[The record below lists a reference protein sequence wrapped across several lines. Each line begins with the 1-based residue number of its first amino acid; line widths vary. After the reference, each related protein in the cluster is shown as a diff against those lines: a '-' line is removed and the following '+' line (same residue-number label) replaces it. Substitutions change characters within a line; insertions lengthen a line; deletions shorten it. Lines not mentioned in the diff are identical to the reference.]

1 MRTIAPIMTAKPPHH
16 TDNHT
21 DNHAHSHAG
30 PHSSWRHI
38 WHLSWPI
45 MIANLAQPLVGAS
58 DTAMMGHLPDPAYIG
73 GVALGSLV
81 IHFVVMLFSFLRMS
95 TTGLTS
101 QAHGAGQHWQRLL
114 PLQRGIFIG
123 LVAGLLFIIGQFFLI
138 KGAYFILP
146 ASDAVEHHMADYIS
160 VHIFALPAILMN
172 TALLGWLYG
181 LQSMRLGMVQLLL
194 INGLNILLN
203 FVFVLGFDGGIK
215 GVALASVIANWSG
228 LLFVVFIMHRQ
239 FKDELRGFF
248 SFKDAILSSGWS
260 AYFSLSRDIL
270 IRTLLLY
277 LVEAILLSIGGKQG
291 DLELAALQIII
302 VIFGLI
308 AYSLDGFAH
317 ASEALVG
324 AAIGAKQKDKLR
336 QIIWRATTL
345 AGMVSLIISVLL
357 FITAPYLLG
366 ILTSHQSVK
375 EISLDLWLYVMA
387 LGPASVLAFQM
398 DGIFIGAAFGRA
410 LRNGMI
416 ISFTIFLIS
425 LFLFQEA
432 GLDGVM
438 IAFILYLSA
447 RGISLSWRLPQ
458 LYALIETRS

>member
-1 MRTIAPIMTAKPPHH
+1 MRTIASIMNPK
-16 TDNHT
+16 TDNQT
-21 DNHAHSHAG
+21 SPN
-30 PHSSWRHI
+30 SSWRHI

-45 MIANLAQPLVGAS
+45 MISNLSQPLVGAT

-101 QAHGAGQHWQRLL
+101 QAHGAGHHLQRLL
-114 PLQRGIFIG
+114 PLQRGLLIG
-123 LVAGLLFIIGQFFLI
+123 LSAGLLFVIGQIFLI
-138 KGAYFILP
+138 EGALILLP

-160 VHIFALPAILMN
+160 VHIFAMPAILMN
-172 TALLGWLYG
+172 TAMLGWLYG
-181 LQSMRLGMVQLLL
+181 LQSMRIGMIQLLI

-228 LLFVVFIMHRQ
+228 FLFVLVIIARQ
-239 FKDELRGFF
+239 FKAELFGFF
-248 SFKDAILSSGWS
+248 NLQQALFSTGWS

-291 DLELAALQIII
+291 DLELAALQLII

-324 AAIGAKQKDKLR
+324 AAIGAKQKEKLR
-336 QIIWRATTL
+336 QIIWRATSL
-345 AGMVSLIISVLL
+345 AALVSGLMALSLWIG
-357 FITAPYLLG
+357 APYLLSL
-366 ILTSHQSVK
+366 LTSHESVK
-375 EISLDLWLYVMA
+375 EITLDLWIYVMA

-410 LRNGMI
+410 LRNGMV
-416 ISFTIFLIS
+416 ISFT
-425 LFLFQEA
+425 LFLVSLYLFKDA
-432 GLDGVM
+432 ALDGVM
-438 IAFILYLSA
+438 IAFILYLGA
-447 RGISLSWRLPQ
+447 RGLSLAWRLPQ
-458 LYALIETRS
+458 LYALTNTPSN

>member
-1 MRTIAPIMTAKPPHH
+1 MRTIATIMTSKPQ
-16 TDNHT
+16 NHKN
-21 DNHAHSHAG
+21 NHNDIDANIHAG
-30 PHSSWRHI
+30 PNSSWRQI

-45 MIANLAQPLVGAS
+45 MIANLAQPLVGAT

-101 QAHGAGQHWQRLL
+101 QAHGAGHHLQRLL
-114 PLQRGIFIG
+114 PLQRGIFIA
-123 LVAGLLFIIGQFFLI
+123 LTAGLIFILGQFLLI

-160 VHIFALPAILMN
+160 VHIFAMPAILMN
-172 TALLGWLYG
+172 TAMLGWLYG

-228 LLFVVFIMHRQ
+228 LIFVMVIMSRQ

-248 SFKDAILSSGWS
+248 SLKDALFSAGWS

-291 DLELAALQIII
+291 DLELAALQLII

-324 AAIGAKQKDKLR
+324 AAIGARQKDKLR

-345 AGMVSLIISVLL
+345 AGFVSLLISLLL
-357 FITAPYLLG
+357 FLSAPYLLG
-366 ILTSHQSVK
+366 ILTTHQSVK
-375 EISLDLWLYVMA
+375 DISLDLWLYVMA

-410 LRNGMI
+410 LRNGMV
-416 ISFTIFLIS
+416 ISFTLFLIS
-425 LFLFQEA
+425 LLLFQEA

-438 IAFILYLSA
+438 MAFILYLSA
-447 RGISLSWRLPQ
+447 RGISLAWRLPQ
-458 LYALIETRS
+458 LYALTETRP

>member
-1 MRTIAPIMTAKPPHH
+1 MNKEQQNHSPIK
-16 TDNHT
+16 
-21 DNHAHSHAG
+21 
-30 PHSSWRHI
+30 SSWRHI

-45 MIANLAQPLVGAS
+45 MISNLSQPLVGAA

-101 QAHGAGQHWQRLL
+101 QAHGAGASKQRLL
-114 PLQRGIFIG
+114 PLQRGFMIG
-123 LVAGLLFIIGQFFLI
+123 ATAGIIFIIGQSLLI
-138 KGAYFILP
+138 HGAFAILP
-146 ASDAVEHHMADYIS
+146 ASQAVEHHMADYIS
-160 VHIFALPAILMN
+160 VHIYAMPAILMN
-172 TALLGWLYG
+172 TAMLGWLYG
-181 LQSMRLGMVQLLL
+181 LQSMRIGMVQLFI

-215 GVALASVIANWSG
+215 GVALASVVANWSG
-228 LLFVVFIMHRQ
+228 FIFVMVILSRQ
-239 FKDELRGFF
+239 FKTELAGFF
-248 SFKDAILSSGWS
+248 QLKTALFSSGWS

-277 LVEAILLSIGGKQG
+277 FVEAILLSIGGKQG
-291 DLELAALQIII
+291 DLELAALQLII

-324 AAIGAKQKDKLR
+324 AAIGAKAKDKLR
-336 QIIWRATTL
+336 QIIWRSTAL
-345 AGMVSLIISVLL
+345 AAFVSCLIALLL
-357 FITAPYLLG
+357 FITAPYLLA
-366 ILTSHQSVK
+366 ILTSHQSVT
-375 EISLDLWLYVMA
+375 EITLDLWFFVMA

-416 ISFTIFLIS
+416 LSFGIFLLS

-438 IAFILYLSA
+438 LAFILYLVA
-447 RGISLSWRLPQ
+447 RGISLAWRLPQ
-458 LYALIETRS
+458 LYALTEKRLH